1 MIRRRATDPLSSGY
15 GPSVLEFRL
24 LGPLEVVGDDGPLQL
39 GGPKQRATLA
49 ILLLGAN
56 RVVPVERLADDLYH
70 GAAPVTAVTQ
80 VQRQVS
86 ELRRLLEAP
95 VIETRAPGYIL
106 RIAPEQLDLHR
117 FERLAERAAEAGDK
131 GEASQAAELLREA
144 LGLWRGDALADLADE
159 PFAHAAIERLEEIRL
174 AAVERR
180 IDAELAI
187 GRHAEL
193 VGELQE
199 LVNAHPL
206 EERFRAQLMLA
217 LYRSGRQTHAL
228 GVYREAR
235 DALVEEYGIEPT
247 PTLRALEQAILKQDP
262 SLEPPG
268 LRGAATRSPR
278 PILVLPSEDSTA
290 DALLSLA
297 APLARLHARELIAA
311 RLLADGDEI
320 AAASAA
326 LNGRRGSLIV
336 DLRTAAFTTDEWAD
350 DAVRLAA
357 SSDVALVLVDA
368 PPDLDAAELP
378 QRLAGLLDRSPA
390 DVATFSGVGPDWGG
404 GEGVFVPFGGGVHD
418 WAALELA
425 AWLAAAQT
433 LPLRLVGTK
442 ADAGRG
448 RRDAS
453 RLLAD
458 AALAVQQVVGVS
470 SEPLLA
476 EPTDNALLAS
486 VEPATVVVVGISPR
500 WRLEGIG
507 AVRRSLV
514 RDGRAPTL
522 LVHGGPRPGGLAP
535 QGSGTRF
542 TWSIQLR

>member
-1 MIRRRATDPLSSGY
+1 
-15 GPSVLEFRL
+15 VLEFRL

-144 LGLWRGDALADLADE
+144 LGLWRGDALADLADK

-193 VGELQE
+193 VGELHE

-206 EERFRAQLMLA
+206 GERFRAQLMLA

-235 DALVEEYGIEPT
+235 YALV
-247 PTLRALEQAILKQDP
+247 
-262 SLEPPG
+262 
-268 LRGAATRSPR
+268 
-278 PILVLPSEDSTA
+278 
-290 DALLSLA
+290 
-297 APLARLHARELIAA
+297 
-311 RLLADGDEI
+311 
-320 AAASAA
+320 
-326 LNGRRGSLIV
+326 V
-336 DLRTAAFTTDEWAD
+336 D
-350 DAVRLAA
+350 
-357 SSDVALVLVDA
+357 
-368 PPDLDAAELP
+368 
-378 QRLAGLLDRSPA
+378 
-390 DVATFSGVGPDWGG
+390 
-404 GEGVFVPFGGGVHD
+404 
-418 WAALELA
+418 
-425 AWLAAAQT
+425 
-433 LPLRLVGTK
+433 
-442 ADAGRG
+442 
-448 RRDAS
+448 
-453 RLLAD
+453 
-458 AALAVQQVVGVS
+458 
-470 SEPLLA
+470 
-476 EPTDNALLAS
+476 
-486 VEPATVVVVGISPR
+486 
-500 WRLEGIG
+500 
-507 AVRRSLV
+507 
-514 RDGRAPTL
+514 
-522 LVHGGPRPGGLAP
+522 
-535 QGSGTRF
+535 
-542 TWSIQLR
+542 